1 MSPTSTPEHNAGL
14 EPITAARP
22 AGGNPRESDSYSA
35 LQAQIDR
42 LTDIHTDSGVDWS
55 TVASLAVKVLRQEG
69 KDLSVAAWLTMA
81 WFHLRGLQGLADG
94 VHVLKDLVQTY
105 WESMSPPA
113 SRLRGRRNQMQ
124 WLLDQ
129 LTEALQG
136 EFEPMPGPA
145 HAELMADWKELDA
158 AWQTHDDDS
167 PAFYALR
174 RTLEALPVELS
185 SPSETEMASTP
196 ATTPHQ
202 AVDAAPAANP
212 PPSIRSASEPPPGPG
227 PIDVPAPD
235 ADPEAEID
243 TALAGLRPL
252 VDWCLE
258 AHPELPLLFR
268 LNRICAWASLNAPP
282 PANGNETHV
291 PPPPD
296 QMVASLELMEKG
308 DDAAAVVQFI
318 ETRLVDQHFW
328 LDLNR
333 ICHSALTRTGAR
345 DAAAAVAFETA
356 QLVQRLPG
364 LRALTFNDGRPFADA
379 ATQVWLNSLAA
390 GAQSAQDNSGSDAL
404 DALKEKADSD
414 AASGKLDAALNVL
427 QTAASQANSARNA
440 FRLRLAQCDLLYRF
454 DATADLRPLLA
465 PLIHELDTYQ
475 LLRWEP
481 ELARRTLELAAT
493 IEQRY
498 SADPEH
504 PSTPMLARLASLDC
518 HAAWRLIQLPAR

>member
-1 MSPTSTPEHNAGL
+1 MSPTGTLERNAGL
-14 EPITAARP
+14 EPITAELP
-22 AGGNPRESDSYSA
+22 GGGNPRESDSFSA

-42 LTDIHTDSGVDWS
+42 LTDIHTNRGVDWN

-94 VHVLKDLVQTY
+94 AHVLKDLVQTY

-145 HAELMADWKELDA
+145 HAGLMADWEELDI

-174 RTLEALPVELS
+174 RTLEALPVEPTS
-185 SPSETEMASTP
+185 SNEAEMVNTP

-202 AVDAAPAANP
+202 AIAAAPAASPLP
-212 PPSIRSASEPPPGPG
+212 PPARPAGEPPPGFG

-235 ADPEAEID
+235 ADPETEID

-252 VDWCLE
+252 IDWCLE
-258 AHPELPLLFR
+258 GHPKLPLLFR
-268 LNRICAWASLNAPP
+268 LNRICAWASLTAPP
-282 PANGNETHV
+282 PASGNETHV

-296 QMVASLELMEKG
+296 QMVTSLELLAKG

-333 ICHSALTRTGAR
+333 ICHSALTSTGAS
-345 DAAAAVAFETA
+345 DAAATVAFETT

-364 LRALTFNDGRPFADA
+364 LSALTFNDGRPFADA
-379 ATQVWLNSLAA
+379 ATQVWLNSLA
-390 GAQSAQDNSGSDAL
+390 GAQPAQDNSGSDTL

-427 QTAASQANSARNA
+427 QSAASQANSARNA

-454 DATADLRPLLA
+454 DAAADLRPLLA

-481 ELARRTLELAAT
+481 ELARRTLELAAA

-498 SADPEH
+498 GADPEH
-504 PSTPMLARLASLDC
+504 PPTPMLARLASLDC
-518 HAAWRLIQLPAR
+518 HAAWRLIQPPAR